1 MARSKRMRPVSAGSS
16 KSVPVRAALRVL
28 FEDSVDGMLLIN
40 RREQI
45 VEANVRAARLLGR
58 TPDDLIGKRV
68 RDLVK
73 VHHRSAPLDSPP
85 TCDVPHAPDT
95 LLTLERRDKSLVDV
109 IARDVRNVAPRMC
122 VRILREVATE
132 TPVVEALEKKSRLLE
147 AMERVGRIGAWE
159 IDVNAGIVVR
169 TPEMCR
175 IMEVTSTDELMSSI
189 EDSYSY
195 YTESSRPIIREAL
208 TAALTRGTPYDL
220 ELEVVTG
227 RGNRIW
233 VREVC
238 CATMRKGWL
247 VSLFGIAQ
255 DITERRRL
263 GELVA
268 NAANRER
275 ARLGADLHD
284 GLGQDLTGLSLLLRS
299 AATRAERDCRSLAPE
314 LSAISSLASK
324 AVETARAIAHGMLP
338 VGLGDGGFAGALQ
351 RLSRS
356 TIAAFGVTVT
366 VRYRGDPQYRPNGT
380 GAENLYRITQEA
392 ITNAVKHGHPKRISL
407 YLNTSETQTV
417 LVISND
423 GDRIDLNRV
432 SEGMGFQIMR
442 YRARMLGGLVDVQP
456 VPKGGTR
463 VRCVVPRNGFLVHTM
478 LKVPFSKNSD

>member
-1 MARSKRMRPVSAGSS
+1 MARSKRMRPVSAESP
-16 KSVPVRAALRVL
+16 KSVPVRAALRAL
-28 FEDSVDGMLLIN
+28 FENSVDGMLLID
-40 RREQI
+40 RRAQI

-58 TPDDLIGKRV
+58 TPGDLIGKRV

-73 VHHRSAPLDSPP
+73 VHHRSVPIDSPP
-85 TCDVPHAPDT
+85 TADVSQDT
-95 LLTLERRDKSLVDV
+95 LVTLERRDKSLVDV
-109 IARDVRNVAPRMC
+109 ITRDVRNLAPGMC
-122 VRILREVATE
+122 VRILRELAAE
-132 TPVVEALEKKSRLLE
+132 TTVVEALEKKTRLLE

-220 ELEVVTG
+220 ELETVTG
-227 RGNRIW
+227 RGNRLW

-238 CATMRKGWL
+238 CATMRKGRL

-314 LSAISSLASK
+314 LSAISNLASK

-338 VGLGDGGFAGALQ
+338 VDLRDGGFAGALQ

-356 TIAAFGVTVT
+356 TSAAFGVTVT
-366 VRYRGDPQYRPNGT
+366 VRYRGDAQYRPNGA

-423 GDRIDLNRV
+423 GDRIDLDSA

-442 YRARMLGGLVDVQP
+442 YRARMLGGLVDVQS

-463 VRCVVPRNGFLVHTM
+463 VRCVVPRNGIGYATLR
-478 LKVPFSKNSD
+478 